1 MWCTNVSRVSGL
13 FVFLAALASGEQ
25 ALASC
30 DPGERVIRFSHVV
43 SEKGHPKGRTA
54 AELAARI
61 DEALDGRLCMQVF
74 PNATLMNDDDAML
87 EALGAGELEV
97 AAPSV
102 AKLGGVSSRFQVF
115 DLPFMF
121 ADLEAVTAFQYSPAG
136 MQLLDETKPAGI
148 TALTYWHNGLTQ
160 LSATRPILTPSDPAG
175 LKFRISGSKVSA
187 AYFAALGAETEK
199 LAFSA
204 VYDALASGDIQGQ
217 ENTWSNINT
226 KRFYEHQDSVT
237 ETNHRALIYA
247 VIVSTRF
254 LEGLPETDRET
265 FERIVAEV
273 THEYNR
279 FAYEIGQLNKMKL
292 MEKGVRV
299 HSLDKAGRQAWIDA
313 MKPVWDQFEASIGQ
327 DLIAAA
333 AGSSGPG
340 Y

>member
-1 MWCTNVSRVSGL
+1 M
-13 FVFLAALASGEQ
+13 AALLVTLGGGQ
-25 ALASC
+25 AFAGC
-30 DPGERVIRFSHVV
+30 DHGERVIRFSHVV

-61 DEALDGRLCMQVF
+61 DDAFDGRLCLKVF
-74 PNATLMNDDDAML
+74 PNATLMNDDGDML
-87 EALGAGELEV
+87 AALGSGALEM

-121 ADLEAVTAFQYSPAG
+121 ADLEAVTAFQTSQAG
-136 MQLLDETKPAGI
+136 VQLLEETKPAGI
-148 TALTYWHNGLTQ
+148 TALTYWNNGLTQ
-160 LSATRPILTPSDPAG
+160 LSATRPIKDPSDPSG

-199 LAFSA
+199 LPFSA
-204 VYDALASGDIQGQ
+204 VYDALASGEVQGQ

-247 VIVSTRF
+247 VIVSSRF
-254 LEGLPETDRET
+254 LDSLSDADRET

-279 FAYEIGQLNKMKL
+279 FAYEIGQLNKIKL
-292 MEKGVRV
+292 MEKGVVV
-299 HSLDKAGRQAWIDA
+299 HSLDADGRQAWIDA
-313 MKPVWDQFEASIGQ
+313 MKPVWNEFSATIGE

-340 Y
+340 F

>member
-1 MWCTNVSRVSGL
+1 MAWKNVSKVAGT
-13 FVFLAALASGEQ
+13 VAILASLAGGGQ

-30 DPGERVIRFSHVV
+30 DDGERVIRFSHVV
-43 SEKGHPKGRTA
+43 SDKGHPKGRTA
-54 AELAARI
+54 AELATRI
-61 DEALDGRLCMQVF
+61 DDAFDGRFCMQVF

-87 EALGAGELEV
+87 EALGSGELEM
-97 AAPSV
+97 AAPSM
-102 AKLGGVSSRFQVF
+102 AKLGGVSPRFQVF

-136 MQLLDETKPAGI
+136 VQLLDETKPAGI

-160 LSATRPILTPSDPAG
+160 LSATRPILTPADPAG

-204 VYDALASGDIQGQ
+204 VYDALASGEIEGQ

-254 LEGLPETDRET
+254 LESLTDADRET

-279 FAYEIGQLNKMKL
+279 FAFEIGQLNKIKL

-299 HSLDKAGRQAWIDA
+299 HHLDEEERRAWIDA
-313 MKPVWDQFEASIGQ
+313 MKPVWEEFSAAIGPE
-327 DLIAAA
+327 LIAAA
-333 AGSSGPG
+333 AGRGGSGF
-340 Y
+340 